1 MLHIDTVTDLAAAA
15 EYLRGSG
22 HDHWADAIDTAILLN
37 ADMPNVLKEAR
48 RAGYDAAISHD
59 CDGEDYAA

>member
-1 MLHIDTVTDLAAAA
+1 MLPIDTVTALADLVA
-15 EYLRGSG
+15 ELRRCGLSP
-22 HDHWADAIDTAILLN
+22 WADAVDAAILLN
-37 ADMPNVLKEAR
+37 ANMPNALKDAR